1 NVNFQSTSNTAKYS
15 LFLHDALPISTTATA
30 PPPRPTTPKPHHAAL
45 VAERKETTMTT
56 PTPQE
61 LCPHWEHEH
70 VYTSEEGPRCA
81 NCGKQLTILETLNPN
96 ERWTIT
102 NDGKGNLTIEHQ

>member
-1 NVNFQSTSNTAKYS
+1 M
-15 LFLHDALPISTTATA
+15 I
-30 PPPRPTTPKPHHAAL
+30 
-45 VAERKETTMTT
+45 T

-61 LCPHWEHEH
+61 LCPHWEHAH
-70 VYTSEEGPRCA
+70 YFDRDGTWCA
-81 NCGKQLTILETLNPN
+81 NCGKPLTILETLDPN

>member
-1 NVNFQSTSNTAKYS
+1 
-15 LFLHDALPISTTATA
+15 
-30 PPPRPTTPKPHHAAL
+30 
-45 VAERKETTMTT
+45 MTT

-61 LCPHWEHEH
+61 LCPHWEHAH
-70 VYTSEEGPRCA
+70 YFDRDGTWCS
-81 NCGKQLTILETLNPN
+81 NCGKPLTILETLNPN